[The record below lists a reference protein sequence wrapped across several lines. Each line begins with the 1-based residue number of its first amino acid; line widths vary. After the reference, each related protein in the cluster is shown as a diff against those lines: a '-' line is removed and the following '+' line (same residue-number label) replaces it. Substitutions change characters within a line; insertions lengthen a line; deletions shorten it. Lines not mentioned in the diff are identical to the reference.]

1 MLTLHSFERSPYG
14 WKTRIVLAE
23 KKVPYAV
30 VVPQNK
36 SEDPAFARLNPFRLT
51 PVLELEDERTIYESS
66 VINEFLEET
75 YPEPPMLP
83 RDPFGRARVR
93 MLEDTTD
100 QYLLPAVRELT
111 MSQFEYAPPLLIRRK
126 PHEVD
131 PARVASARAKVDEH
145 LARLETELKG
155 RAWFGG
161 EIFSLAD
168 AALVP
173 PVMMTLPLL
182 GVLPDSRYPNIASW
196 SRRVAERPSYVA
208 SKPKEP
214 PTIKE

>member
-1 MLTLHSFERSPYG
+1 
-14 WKTRIVLAE
+14 
-23 KKVPYAV
+23 
-30 VVPQNK
+30 
-36 SEDPAFARLNPFRLT
+36 
-51 PVLELEDERTIYESS
+51 
-66 VINEFLEET
+66 
-75 YPEPPMLP
+75 
-83 RDPFGRARVR
+83 
-93 MLEDTTD
+93 
-100 QYLLPAVRELT
+100 VRELT
-111 MSQFEYAPPLLIRRK
+111 ISQFEYAPPLLIRRK
-126 PHEVD
+126 PQEVD

-196 SRRVAERPSYVA
+196 SRRVAERPSSSA
-208 SKPKEP
+208 KR
-214 PTIKE
+214 TIRGG